1 MTLGEV
7 RFDEEALLARARSG
21 DRAAFSDLV
30 RTHQDEVFTLAARL
44 VGDKE
49 LAADVSQEAFI
60 RAWRALPRFRGDAKF
75 STWLHRIVVNT
86 SWSLRRSQQRRRTA
100 PLSDVY
106 QEPAALDRSPQ
117 DLAAA
122 AAMGPRLLNALSQL
136 SAPIRAVVV
145 LKDVYDWQHSEIADH
160 LAITITAAKV
170 RLHRGRKQLH
180 SMLWDELGGDE

>member
-7 RFDEEALLARARSG
+7 RFDDEVLLERARAG
-21 DRAAFSDLV
+21 DRKAFSDLV
-30 RTHQDEVFTLAARL
+30 RLHQDEVFTLASRL
-44 VGDKE
+44 VGDRE

-100 PLSDVY
+100 PLSDIY
-106 QEPAALDRSPQ
+106 HEPVAPERNPQ
-117 DLAAA
+117 DLATAS
-122 AAMGPRLLNALSQL
+122 AMGPRLLSALAQL
-136 SAPIRAVVV
+136 SAPIRAVVI
-145 LKDVYDWQHSEIADH
+145 LKDIYDWPHSEIAEH
-160 LAITITAAKV
+160 LSITTTAAKV

-180 SMLWDELGGDE
+180 ALLWDELGRDE